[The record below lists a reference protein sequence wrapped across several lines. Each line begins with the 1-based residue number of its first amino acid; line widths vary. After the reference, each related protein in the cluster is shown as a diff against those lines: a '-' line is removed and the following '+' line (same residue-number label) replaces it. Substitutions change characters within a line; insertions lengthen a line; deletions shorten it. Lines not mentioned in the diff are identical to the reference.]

1 MTLPTCS
8 LSGIRSSA
16 GWDGQSETISV
27 PIPPSYSCNYAQ
39 EGGCWFRVE
48 VGFGTG
54 SVTDAT
60 TWTAS
65 IAGDPV
71 RLVE

>member
-1 MTLPTCS
+1 MGP
-8 LSGIRSSA
+8 
-16 GWDGQSETISV
+16 ISV
-27 PIPPSYSCNYAQ
+27 PIPPDYGCNFDSP
-39 EGGCWFRVE
+39 GGCWFRVQ